1 MMKTNNTALSA
12 LLAMLLALLVVNLP
26 TAATAAKDD
35 PRGGG
40 GGGGSPAPQ
49 PKDEEPYKAVNG
61 FCRQRTSRRER
72 EFCIRALKSDPRSAS
87 ANDIIGLLKI
97 SVDIAVVKANKTL
110 EFLRALSMNKATH
123 KPLIAVLKKCSTAY
137 DWCLK
142 ELKIIPRELQDDT
155 ALASYDALMASDAL
169 KSCKESLNKHKIV
182 NYSILYRHR
191 IATAYVRLCVDIA
204 RGI

>member
-1 MMKTNNTALSA
+1 MTTNNTALSA
-12 LLAMLLALLVVNLP
+12 LLAMLLALLVFNFP

-40 GGGGSPAPQ
+40 GSPAPQ
-49 PKDEEPYKAVNG
+49 PRDDEPYKAVNG

-87 ANDIIGLLKI
+87 AKDIIGLLKI
-97 SVDIAVVKANKTL
+97 SVDLAVVKANKTL
-110 EFLRALSMNKATH
+110 EFLRALSINKATH

-142 ELKIIPRELQDDT
+142 ELTIIPRELQDDT